1 MIGLGSPL
9 QSYFFSDTFTG
20 AMSLLLQ
27 TLIATV
33 LLTSRPLCY
42 EQQYNEETVQKSFLV
57 GALLRTGGSLPRCK
71 YS

>member
-9 QSYFFSDTFTG
+9 QSYFFIDTFRGT
-20 AMSLLLQ
+20 MSLLLQ

-42 EQQYNEETVQKSFLV
+42 EQQYNEETVQTKKLF
-57 GALLRTGGSLPRCK
+57 GWGPPQDRGQPA
-71 YS
+71 

>member
-9 QSYFFSDTFTG
+9 QSYFFIDTFTG

-42 EQQYNEETVQKSFLV
+42 EQQYNEETVQKVFWLGPSS
-57 GALLRTGGSLPRCK
+57 GQGTDS
-71 YS
+71 